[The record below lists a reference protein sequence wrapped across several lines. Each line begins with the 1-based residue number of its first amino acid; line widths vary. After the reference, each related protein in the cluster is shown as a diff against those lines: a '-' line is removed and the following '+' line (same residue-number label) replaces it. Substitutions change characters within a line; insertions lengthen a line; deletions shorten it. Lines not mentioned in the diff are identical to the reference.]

1 MIGRRL
7 SDRYDIL
14 SHLGEG
20 GMAVVYKA
28 KDLILDRLVAVKILR
43 HDFSN
48 DEEFIRRFRREAE
61 SVASLSHPNIV
72 SIYDIGEEDDCY
84 FIVMEYVQGITLKKF
99 IKSYSPVSFQEVVY
113 IAKQIALALAHAH
126 ERGIVHRDIKP
137 HNIIIDENEN
147 VKVTDFGIALGVTS
161 ATITY
166 TNSILGSAHY
176 ISPEQASGGK
186 ATIKSDIYAFGI
198 VLFELLTDRIPY
210 PGSSPVT
217 VAIKHLNDPFPYPK
231 DFRHDIPQ
239 SLENIVIKSVEKN
252 PNLRYDTMNE
262 LYEDLDTAL
271 DPNRLNEPRREFH
284 DGISPMESDST
295 DKEETIK
302 IPPVPRNTETKTEE
316 QNPNEDG
323 NPSKKIKKT
332 KRKRFWLW
340 ISLLILMILIGA
352 SVAAFYVFPKLFYV
366 QDTTVPDLKGMTY
379 QNAVQHLKEKQLKP
393 IKRHVADNQIDKG
406 KVARQDPESQTEVK
420 VNSDVTIYV
429 STGAKKEILDNYIGY
444 DRQSVLDLVRDK
456 TYKQIVWK
464 KEYSSTI
471 PEGEVMKQDPSPG
484 KKIIPSETTLELTY
498 SAGEEE
504 QSVPDLTGLSEDDAE
519 SKLDQLG
526 LKMEVKDGDYS
537 DNIDKGA
544 VLEQTPQQ
552 GESLKKGSS
561 VTVYLSK
568 GKELKPETIKKTI
581 KVELDQN
588 QNDQNQNGQNQSDQN
603 QTEQKPTH
611 VQIIY
616 TDASHNNETF
626 VDEEISETKSYTI
639 PLTIKPNESAHYQVL
654 INGEVK
660 KEETIDYDGG

>member
-1 MIGRRL
+1 MIGRRI

-14 SHLGEG
+14 SRLGEG

-48 DEEFIRRFRREAE
+48 NEEFIRRFRREAE

-72 SIYDIGEEDDCY
+72 NIYDIGEEDDCY

-137 HNIIIDENEN
+137 HNILIDENEN

-239 SLENIVIKSVEKN
+239 SLENVVIKAVEKN

-271 DPNRLNEPRREFH
+271 EPNRLNEPRRERH
-284 DGISPMESDST
+284 DDISPMEYEST
-295 DKEETIK
+295 DQEETIK
-302 IPPVPRNTETKTEE
+302 IPAVPRKTENLTEE
-316 QNPNEDG
+316 QKPNEG
-323 NPSKKIKKT
+323 NKPSKKPKKT
-332 KRKRFWLW
+332 KKKRFWLW
-340 ISLLILMILIGA
+340 ITLLILMILIGA
-352 SVAAFYVFPKLFYV
+352 SVAAFYIFPKLFYV
-366 QDTTVPDLKGMTY
+366 QDTTVPDLKGMKY
-379 QNAVQHLKEKQLKP
+379 QNAVKQLKEKHLKSL
-393 IKRHVADNQIDKG
+393 RRNVADNQIDKG

-420 VNSDVTIYV
+420 ENSSVTVYV

-444 DRQSVLDLVRDK
+444 DRQSVLDLIRDK
-456 TYKQIVWK
+456 NYKEIVWK

-484 KKIIPSETTLELTY
+484 KKIIPSQTTLELTY

-504 QSVPDLTGLSEDDAE
+504 QSVPDLTGLNEDEAK
-519 SKLDQLG
+519 SKLDHLG
-526 LKMEVKDGDYS
+526 LKMKVKDGDYS
-537 DNIDKGA
+537 DSIEKGN

-561 VTVYLSK
+561 VIVYLSK
-568 GKELKPETIKKTI
+568 GKELKPETIKKTV

-588 QNDQNQNGQNQSDQN
+588 QNDQN

-616 TDASHNNETF
+616 TDASHHNETF
-626 VDEEISETKSYTI
+626 VDEEINETKSYTI
-639 PLTIKPNESAHYQVL
+639 PLTINPNESANYQVL

-660 KEETIDYDGG
+660 KEETIDYDED